1 MNLFRDLFTKKE
13 KKKMLIGIC
22 VAVILVVQ
30 YISGLLTQM
39 KVNGPGG
46 VSGNPF
52 ECWKYAFTKSGIGTT
67 LFMVGFVV
75 VTIILL
81 KLYHVFDAKDR
92 DERGFI
98 FSKEGTYGTA
108 RWMSDREKKT
118 IYNVTSVTGT
128 KGMILGADSAVPW
141 DGPYHGKVVSLKKD
155 SRLNPHMAIFGAS
168 GTGKTRSVVRPAVF
182 QAINR
187 GESCVLTDPKGE
199 LYNDTS
205 QLFRE
210 NGYEV
215 KVFNLVSP
223 MNSDGWNCMSDLQG
237 DSLLAA
243 VLANVIIGNTSSGR
257 GDHFWDNGEMNLLKA
272 LILYVDQNPMYKP
285 EEKNLGT
292 VYTMVTNKTPDEL
305 KVLFDVLP
313 DDHPAKA
320 PYNLFAQSDAKV
332 QQGIV
337 LGLGTRLGVIQDKLV
352 KQLISNADIELT
364 APGDHKCAYYVI
376 LSAQDSTM
384 QFLSSL
390 FFSLFFIK
398 LTRFG
403 DKQPKGRLP
412 VPVNVIL
419 DEFCNIG
426 RIGGA
431 ADGSDFAKVVS
442 VVRSYG
448 IKIMMIIQSLGQL
461 QNRYPNN
468 LWAELIGNCDTQIS
482 LGCTDDVTA
491 KYISDR
497 SGTVSIDVVSEAKQK
512 KTIAIAQFIPQY
524 RESVGAGKRA
534 LLTQDEVLRFPNEE
548 LLVFT
553 RGQNA
558 LRLYKLDYTKYP
570 MSKRMKDVN
579 IYDYHRNDVI
589 DVKLDPVPEIIEEE
603 TLDPGP
609 EDAKEFITEMIE
621 KIKKKINKEDPGS
634 DKKPEKPKEEE
645 YNTHTSAE
653 IFGSIERD
661 SQRQAE
667 EFARSESSKSG
678 SSESSGSSSHSLHR
692 SSDSESSASDKKNFG
707 MMFNPGD
714 TFTKDGVTY
723 VITSTG
729 ECVAITSSP
738 AKQASPVS
746 SSYDH
751 VSEAASASDSDTGS
765 DREADPYSEA
775 DSLSAAD
782 FMSDGDTFDPSA
794 SDTFDPSG
802 FDSYEPP
809 AEHQTYGD
817 DFLNDADAITKEN
830 ERLMD
835 DLDKRISSFGSFSS
849 EPKES
854 NLAKQADGP
863 AFLSDPAGEA
873 GDIGTWMNDSS
884 GAEDEQK
891 KAEEEKRE
899 REKKEAER
907 RAKAIQKEEK
917 KTVKVEKIKINF

>member
-1 MNLFRDLFTKKE
+1 MNIIRDIFTKKE
-13 KKKMLIGIC
+13 KKKMLVGILIG
-22 VAVILVVQ
+22 VILIVQ

-39 KVNGPGG
+39 KNNGPGE

-52 ECWKYAFTKSGIGTT
+52 ECWKYAFSRSGFGTT
-67 LFMVGFVV
+67 LFLVGFVV
-75 VTIILL
+75 ITIVLL
-81 KLYHVFDAKDR
+81 KLYHIFDAKDK

-98 FSKEGTYGTA
+98 FSKDGTYGTA
-108 RWMSDREKKT
+108 RWMSDREKRT
-118 IYNVTSVTGT
+118 IYNVTGVTGT
-128 KGMILGADSAVPW
+128 KGMVLGADSPVPW
-141 DGPYHGKVVSLKKD
+141 DGAYHGKVVSLKKD

-272 LILYVDQNPMYKP
+272 LILYVDQNPIYKP

-292 VYTMVTNKTPDEL
+292 VYSMVTNKTADEL

-403 DKQPKGRLP
+403 DKQPKGKLP

-497 SGTVSIDVVSEAKQK
+497 SGIVSIDVVSEAKQK

-524 RESVGAGKRA
+524 RESTGAGKRA

-579 IYDYHRNDVI
+579 IYDYHRNDTIEVT
-589 DVKLDPVPEIIEEE
+589 LDPVPEVIEEE
-603 TLDPGP
+603 TPDPGP
-609 EDAKEFITEMIE
+609 ENAKEFITDMID
-621 KIKKKINKEDPGS
+621 KIKKKIRKED
-634 DKKPEKPKEEE
+634 DDHTKKEEKKEEE
-645 YNTHTSAE
+645 YNPHNSAE
-653 IFGSIERD
+653 IFGGIERE
-661 SQRQAE
+661 SQQQAE
-667 EFARSESSKSG
+667 QFASSEHSKDNSSDNRSG
-678 SSESSGSSSHSLHR
+678 SALHRSSGSSGQ
-692 SSDSESSASDKKNFG
+692 SSYGSGSNQPAQNKSSFG

-714 TFTKDGVTY
+714 MFTKDGVTY
-723 VITSTG
+723 VVTSTG
-729 ECVAITSSP
+729 ECVAINSGSSGNN
-738 AKQASPVS
+738 SNS
-746 SSYDH
+746 SSGISGYPH
-751 VSEAASASDSDTGS
+751 TSGAADKVSASDSDTDVFNAANIAS
-765 DREADPYSEA
+765 ERDSFDRSSADM
-775 DSLSAAD
+775 DS
-782 FMSDGDTFDPSA
+782 
-794 SDTFDPSG
+794 FDPSG
-802 FDSYEPP
+802 INDNYE
-809 AEHQTYGD
+809 AHETYGD
-817 DFLNDADAITKEN
+817 DFLGSADTITREN
-830 ERLMD
+830 ERLMN
-835 DLDKRISSFGSFSS
+835 DLDRRISSFGSGSS
-849 EPKES
+849 DDS
-854 NLAKQADGP
+854 FDSGS
-863 AFLSDPAGEA
+863 SDDDASGS
-873 GDIGTWMNDSS
+873 DIGTWAKEWREAD
-884 GAEDEQK
+884 DEQK
-891 KAEEEKRE
+891 KAEKEKRE

-907 RAKAIQKEEK
+907 REKAIKKEEG